1 MRVAI
6 YARVSTDDKGQD
18 PENQLRQLREW
29 CANAG
34 HTIAQEFIETASGAK
49 GERQRAEF
57 ARLMLDAHKR
67 QFDLVLCW
75 ALDRFSREG
84 MRPTIGYLQRLADNG
99 VGFHSYTE
107 PLLSTDNEMMRDI
120 VLAVM
125 AALAKQ
131 ERLRIGERRARQ
143 GSRAGHQER
152 QATRPTKTRRQARA
166 SGARCAGSGP
176 GHQSGGAA
184 GRHRERDSRRDRG
197 EDAPRTVRTP
207 RGRRQTTKG
216 RLWAAFWLR
225 GSPRWTG
232 TMALGFT
239 RQRAGREA
247 FSFV

>member
-34 HTIAQEFIETASGAK
+34 HAIAREYVEHASGGK
-49 GERQRAEF
+49 GERHRPQF
-57 ARLMLDAHKR
+57 AAMLLDAHKR

-84 MRPTIGYLQRLADNG
+84 MRPTIGHLQRLADGG

-107 PLLSTDNEMMRDI
+107 PLLSTDNEMIRDI

-131 ERLRIGERRARQ
+131 ERIRIGERTKAGLARVREK
-143 GSRAGHQER
+143 GS
-152 QATRPTKTRRQARA
+152 K
-166 SGARCAGSGP
+166 S
-176 GHQSGGAA
+176 
-184 GRHRERDSRRDRG
+184 
-197 EDAPRTVRTP
+197 
-207 RGRRQTTKG
+207 
-216 RLWAAFWLR
+216 
-225 GSPRWTG
+225 
-232 TMALGFT
+232 
-239 RQRAGREA
+239 GREIGRPKLDPKRDA
-247 FSFV
+247 AVRAALAEGMGINRVAKLIGTGNATVAAIKAEMR